1 VRPGQDLNWLITAF
15 ADRVPHVAHA
25 LVVSSDG
32 LPLAFSQG
40 LPPDRIDQLAAVTSG
55 LTSLVEGAARI
66 FEGGPVSQ
74 TVVEMRQGLLI
85 VMSVPGGSSLTVL
98 AGADCDMG
106 LVAYEM
112 ALLADRTWRALTP
125 GSREAG
131 VPLPQETSPPL
142 LETRASRP
150 REALTPS
157 PREDPTP
164 PPRQTLTP
172 APRETLPPPPRQTL
186 TPTPRDPLTPPP
198 RQPLTSVPRPAPSHE
213 EPKARRR

>member
-1 VRPGQDLNWLITAF
+1 MRPGQDLNWLITAF

-40 LPPDRIDQLAAVTSG
+40 LPPDRVDQLAAVTSG
-55 LTSLVEGAARI
+55 LTSLVDGAARI

-74 TVVEMRQGLLI
+74 TVVEMRHGLLI

-98 AGADCDMG
+98 AGPDCDMG

-125 GSREAG
+125 EPREPGA
-131 VPLPQETSPPL
+131 PLLPENSPPL

-157 PREDPTP
+157 TREDLTP
-164 PPRQTLTP
+164 PPRSAPPAPRQTLTP
-172 APRETLPPPPRQTL
+172 PPREPLAPPPR
-186 TPTPRDPLTPPP
+186 P
-198 RQPLTSVPRPAPSHE
+198 PLTSVPRPAPSHQG
-213 EPKARRR
+213 PKAGRQ